1 MALVHGNESN
11 FSDLTNHGLVLV
23 DFFATWCGPCKML
36 SPVLEDLASD
46 RSEVEIV
53 KVDIDEN
60 ENLAKSYG
68 IMSVPTLMLFKDGQ
82 LIDQKV
88 GFLPK
93 ELLTKWI
100 EEHK

>member
-36 SPVLEDLASD
+36 GPVLEDLASD

>member
-23 DFFATWCGPCKML
+23 DFFATWCGPSKML
-36 SPVLEDLASD
+36 GPVLEDLASD
-46 RSEVEIV
+46 RSEVEFD
-53 KVDIDEN
+53 KVDIDKN

>member
-36 SPVLEDLASD
+36 GPVLEDLASD
-46 RSEVEIV
+46 RSELEIV

-68 IMSVPTLMLFKDGQ
+68 IMSVPTLMLSKDGQ

-88 GFLPK
+88 GFSPK
-93 ELLTKWI
+93 EL
-100 EEHK
+100 

>member
-36 SPVLEDLASD
+36 GPVLEDLASD

-60 ENLAKSYG
+60 GNLAKSYG